1 MEPDA
6 DLDKI
11 GDSILDQL
19 QNSLTTKPPAPVL
32 QQELSADDLEKFVLD
47 KSATLVVQ
55 SMEAVDNLK
64 DYIQAGASDKE
75 ITAFA
80 EVVKASSTALE
91 SLNKLLQTR
100 DRIKSSTQLK
110 EMDIKA
116 RKELNV
122 IDNSTKLLLSREE
135 IIKQLLNDSDNI
147 IDITPIQTENEIGPL

>member
-1 MEPDA
+1 METDA

-19 QNSLTTKPPAPVL
+19 QSTFISKPAIADHL
-32 QQELSADDLEKFVLD
+32 QNLPPEDLEKFVLD

-55 SMEAVDNLK
+55 SMEAVNNLK

-80 EVVKASSTALE
+80 EVVKASSAALE

-100 DRIKSSTQLK
+100 DKIKSSTHLK

-122 IDNSTKLLLSREE
+122 MDNSTKLLLSREE
-135 IIKQLLNDSDNI
+135 LIKQLVNDSDNDV
-147 IDITPIQTENEIGPL
+147 IDVTPIIHEE

>member
-1 MEPDA
+1 
-6 DLDKI
+6 
-11 GDSILDQL
+11 
-19 QNSLTTKPPAPVL
+19 
-32 QQELSADDLEKFVLD
+32 
-47 KSATLVVQ
+47 
-55 SMEAVDNLK
+55 MEAVDNLK